1 MKVLLSLAVFVSVIG
16 RCTAKDG
23 LPTAAGAPQ
32 SPSMSLREL
41 LNAYQRLYERQFHEP
56 LPESQKALLAALP
69 RFNAASTLKAQRSSE
84 LSKAFQQD
92 GDSKTLEG
100 KEVSTAQV
108 QKREITTKA
117 SPMTPMGTTPEKM
130 EQSSSPSLST
140 LTSMGSTSQT
150 DATATAKPIVAP
162 VQGRKL
168 ADLHP
173 EMKQMMEG
181 KMKPTALK
189 EVMASPM
196 ITEMPARTI
205 PTQTQENPAEQQ
217 PSVSS
222 KPFMTTNENPM
233 TPVSKAEAG
242 TTQAQDTEVTM
253 KARPNLA
260 SPAPQPAANSIPLTK
275 ANMRAETK
283 PRLPPA
289 KTSKADLQQKA
300 RKVAPARKNAPVA
313 KPRNMKPLPRQLQ
326 RQQPNLKVLNHVVVP
341 RTQATHARGPAARKA
356 QVERG
361 RNVQLRRPQPLR
373 RASAPSVR
381 QLPSAAVEG
390 AQQQKAAARGSSLIV
405 IRDGRIMELTEQQQR
420 DLNMILSAMG
430 ASGKEASSRRRAP
443 PRRGRI
449 TPSRQ
454 QLGHVVQL

>member
-1 MKVLLSLAVFVSVIG
+1 
-16 RCTAKDG
+16 
-23 LPTAAGAPQ
+23 
-32 SPSMSLREL
+32 
-41 LNAYQRLYERQFHEP
+41 
-56 LPESQKALLAALP
+56 
-69 RFNAASTLKAQRSSE
+69 
-84 LSKAFQQD
+84 
-92 GDSKTLEG
+92 
-100 KEVSTAQV
+100 
-108 QKREITTKA
+108 
-117 SPMTPMGTTPEKM
+117 
-130 EQSSSPSLST
+130 
-140 LTSMGSTSQT
+140 MGSTSQT

-173 EMKQMMEG
+173 EMKQIMEG

-283 PRLPPA
+283 PRLPSA

-356 QVERG
+356 QAERG
-361 RNVQLRRPQPLR
+361 RNVQLRGPQPLR

-420 DLNMILSAMG
+420 DLNMIL
-430 ASGKEASSRRRAP
+430 R
-443 PRRGRI
+443 
-449 TPSRQ
+449 
-454 QLGHVVQL
+454 